1 MPRTCFV
8 CSSPERMAIDNALLA
23 GESLRNIA
31 KRVSISPAGLLRH
44 KSHVC
49 QPIVKAGERREER
62 LSESLLDEMRD
73 VAEGVGTACADV
85 RLASLRI
92 TEITGKH
99 ASQFAARNSTLRA
112 SAINCGLW
120 TLRRALNL
128 AFEWGK
134 LDKPVRVPGERRRD
148 RVLSDAEIK
157 LYFDNCRQPWKDAA
171 TLILGTGMH
180 PGEVYGLR
188 WEFLLLN
195 GSGGLIQ
202 VSEGKSKAA
211 RRILPIIPDVYR
223 ILKDRHEAQGK
234 PDAGWVFPSTARY
247 GHLEQ
252 NTAKTKHSAAI
263 AR

>member
-99 ASQFAARNSTLRA
+99 ATQFAAQNSTLKA
-112 SAINCGLW
+112 STINCGLR

-134 LDKPVRVPGERRRD
+134 LDKPVRVPLAKGERRRD
-148 RVLSDAEIK
+148 RVLTDAEIT
-157 LYFDNCRQPWKDAA
+157 LYIENCRQPWKDAA
-171 TLILGTGMH
+171 TLILGTGMR
-180 PGEVYGLR
+180 PGEVYGHSLGVCATQWLR
-188 WEFLLLN
+188 RADSSL
-195 GSGGLIQ
+195 
-202 VSEGKSKAA
+202 
-211 RRILPIIPDVYR
+211 
-223 ILKDRHEAQGK
+223 
-234 PDAGWVFPSTARY
+234 
-247 GHLEQ
+247 
-252 NTAKTKHSAAI
+252 
-263 AR
+263 

>member
-99 ASQFAARNSTLRA
+99 ASQFADT
-112 SAINCGLW
+112 
-120 TLRRALNL
+120 
-128 AFEWGK
+128 K
-134 LDKPVRVPGERRRD
+134 LDAEGFRD
-148 RVLSDAEIK
+148 QLWIVDLAPRAE
-157 LYFDNCRQPWKDAA
+157 
-171 TLILGTGMH
+171 
-180 PGEVYGLR
+180 
-188 WEFLLLN
+188 
-195 GSGGLIQ
+195 SG
-202 VSEGKSKAA
+202 V
-211 RRILPIIPDVYR
+211 
-223 ILKDRHEAQGK
+223 
-234 PDAGWVFPSTARY
+234 
-247 GHLEQ
+247 
-252 NTAKTKHSAAI
+252 
-263 AR
+263 